1 MNVAEKDYW
10 ICFRTPESSQTT
22 RRACRELL
30 RGQPSSKGSA
40 VSRDWSQTGKGPIDA
55 SHSGTV
61 SFRLRRNTSL
71 GFGKRL
77 AIYEDLWSGRM
88 QRMLNTLCFSTR
100 FQGWVLMVR

>member
-61 SFRLRRNTSL
+61 SFRLRRLFGPIVVFMAPAGYSNSSSRVCYDLVFLEAASL
-71 GFGKRL
+71 
-77 AIYEDLWSGRM
+77 IV
-88 QRMLNTLCFSTR
+88 T
-100 FQGWVLMVR
+100 